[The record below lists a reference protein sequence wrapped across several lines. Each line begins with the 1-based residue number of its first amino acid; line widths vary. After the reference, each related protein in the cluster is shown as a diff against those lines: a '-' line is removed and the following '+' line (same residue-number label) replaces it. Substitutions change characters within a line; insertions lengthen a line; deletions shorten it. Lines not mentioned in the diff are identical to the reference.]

1 MPARQVSPQALHQ
14 ALLEHCQLTG
24 WQPQHLG
31 QADQPPAFEHALLE
45 IIASREA
52 EATQLS
58 LELIE
63 LCEQLGWHSPWL
75 VDNRARCLVHQG
87 QDEAAIALW
96 QPLAQHPDGAVATTA
111 ADTLQ
116 ALARR
121 PAAAVLANRIR
132 MLREQDQSELWQQ
145 LLLQALLQSAD
156 QLAEPLEQLLADV
169 ALDLSPPPGSPWDP
183 EHLRQELLLQ
193 LFEQQQAIWEAR
205 P

>member
-1 MPARQVSPQALHQ
+1 MPAPPASPQALHQ
-14 ALLEHCQLTG
+14 ALLEHCHLAG
-24 WQPQHLG
+24 WRPQHLG
-31 QADQPPAFEHALLE
+31 QVDQPLSLEDALLE
-45 IIASREA
+45 IIASREG

-75 VDNRARCLVHQG
+75 TDNRARCLVHQG
-87 QDEAAIALW
+87 RDEDAIGLW
-96 QPLAQHPDGAVATTA
+96 QQLAQHPDSAVAATA

-132 MLREQDQSELWQQ
+132 LLREQDQTERWQQ

-156 QLAEPLEQLLADV
+156 QLAEPLEQLIADM

-193 LFEQQQAIWEAR
+193 LFERQQAIWEAR